1 MQMSQEQKFQERI
14 EYKGDL
20 AVFSAKVSE
29 DFGLGK
35 YRSYKVVPVGY
46 EDLNIVLETD
56 MDRFLVKALSKE
68 RSEASKERYAQIIEK
83 AIEAGVAHPKLYK
96 SEQGYLHKTIMGN
109 VGVSLM
115 VLQFI
120 EG

>member
-35 YRSYKVVPVGY
+35 YRSYKIVPVGY

-83 AIEAGVAHPKLYK
+83 VVEAGVAHPKLYK
-96 SEQGYLHKTIMGN
+96 SDQGYLHKIDLDGASTELFVM
-109 VGVSLM
+109 
-115 VLQFI
+115 
-120 EG
+120 